1 MRDWTMRATFYRP
14 IRREH
19 ESSVWDAGATFGSP
33 PLGLSSF
40 VVFGALFGLP
50 ANAALAISFSRRM
63 RELAVGVPG
72 LLVWQRLETHQLL
85 RQPQ

>member
-1 MRDWTMRATFYRP
+1 
-14 IRREH
+14 
-19 ESSVWDAGATFGSP
+19 
-33 PLGLSSF
+33 LGLSSF

-72 LLVWQRLETHQLL
+72 LLVWQRLQTHQLL